1 MREVININKNWLFS
15 KKEQPV
21 PKTLPEDWE
30 SVNLPHTWNGTD
42 GQDGGNDY
50 YRGKCC
56 YVKLLKKADLGEKPV
71 HYIQFDGVNSSA
83 EVWWNGEKIGSHDG
97 GYSAFRVRIP
107 EISDENILTVYADNS
122 PNDTVYPQV
131 ADFTFY
137 GGLYRGVKLI
147 SVPSVHFD
155 LDYYGGP

>member
-50 YRGKCC
+50 YRGK
-56 YVKLLKKADLGEKPV
+56 LKKRNWAKSPCTT
-71 HYIQFDGVNSSA
+71 FS
-83 EVWWNGEKIGSHDG
+83 
-97 GYSAFRVRIP
+97 
-107 EISDENILTVYADNS
+107 LTV
-122 PNDTVYPQV
+122 
-131 ADFTFY
+131 
-137 GGLYRGVKLI
+137 
-147 SVPSVHFD
+147 
-155 LDYYGGP
+155 